1 MRKIRVG
8 GRRYADP
15 DILSLISATGELRDP
30 RSTVVTMAR
39 QLAARYR
46 EYGGDRKDPWE
57 RIRILASLAGL
68 EVEPMDVTNRQRD
81 DRDAVLIPTQ
91 NGRGKVLYNPGR
103 PQPRVIFSIGH
114 EITHTFFPNSSQGAR
129 FRTLCDPS
137 SPEANELER
146 LCDLG
151 ASELL
156 MPEDDFRRAVGREYV
171 LERLPK
177 LCDRF
182 GTSYETTLF
191 RLATAHPHI
200 AVAGLAR
207 YRAKKGQEQ
216 REVAQEALLFGRTIP
231 SRITPEPRYRRQ
243 SFFQSAAAG
252 RRSFIPWNK
261 SFSEDSCLYRAG
273 EIEGIQQ
280 SDEFLPSVQRQAGRM
295 QAIRAPY
302 QRVEASSE
310 FPDVLFL
317 FIPA

>member
-15 DILSLISATGELRDP
+15 DVLSLISATGELRDP
-30 RSTVVTMAR
+30 RSSVVTMAS
-39 QLAARYR
+39 QLVARYR

-57 RIRILASLAGL
+57 RIRILSSLAGL
-68 EVEPMDVTNRQRD
+68 EVESMKITKQQRD
-81 DRDAVLIPTQ
+81 DRDAVLIPAQ
-91 NGRGKVLYNPGR
+91 NGRGKVLYNPSR

-129 FRTLCDPS
+129 FRTLCAPS
-137 SPEANELER
+137 SQEANELER

-171 LERLPK
+171 LERLPE

-182 GTSYETTLF
+182 GTSYEATLF

-216 REVAQEALLFGRTIP
+216 REVAQEALFGRTIP
-231 SRITPEPRYRRQ
+231 SRITPELRYRRQ
-243 SFFQSAAAG
+243 SFFPSAAAG
-252 RRSFIPWNK
+252 RQSFVPWNK
-261 SFSEDSCLYRAG
+261 SFLRG
-273 EIEGIQQ
+273 
-280 SDEFLPSVQRQAGRM
+280 FLPL
-295 QAIRAPY
+295 
-302 QRVEASSE
+302 SSW
-310 FPDVLFL
+310 
-317 FIPA
+317 